1 MEVEV
6 GEEEVEEVGEEEEK
20 GEGEAEKSKMAKRE
34 VQPTNRVGGR
44 NLTK

>member
-1 MEVEV
+1 M
-6 GEEEVEEVGEEEEK
+6 EEEVEEVGEEKEEV
-20 GEGEAEKSKMAKRE
+20 GEGEAERSKMAKRE